1 MPSEPASMV
10 AYAAAFE
17 AEFAFHLRER
27 KSTHLDV
34 LFHDAEDLESHMRA
48 SGIQLKTRYDPP

>member
-1 MPSEPASMV
+1 MV

>member
-27 KSTHLDV
+27 PIVSLGHLDV
-34 LFHDAEDLESHMRA
+34 LFHDAEDQESNMRA
-48 SGIQLKTRYDPP
+48 